1 MVSCNFPGF
10 KRKSTSTPVTND
22 QPASPIPPL
31 PIRNTRWERMK
42 YPSGVRPEHANIVTY
57 LGRIGFIA
65 KGIVYAV
72 MGGLCISTAQHLGY
86 DVDGLESPMG
96 AFIFLG
102 LFTIGTPILVIMF
115 IGLLFYSLWR
125 FWEGGLGQGSDA
137 TRSPPSNFFRYRLS
151 PIVSGCVYIAYLSYI
166 GKLLSTSREGRLDIA
181 NNSASCFPA
190 CWGVGD
196 VWHRMAVGVGGLAF
210 IIAFITQ
217 VQNGFSNR
225 WHADLMIHHCTR
237 AEKYTILVLGHL
249 GFLGRAGVFMFI
261 AVFMFRSLETEI
273 QPQRDA
279 FSDAINQIIG
289 VHGGFV
295 GLWFLGIGLILFGA
309 FAAGNAYY
317 KYYPTPPP
325 SRIGFASKRNHET
338 PQSIYQRND
347 CNNNNLNYGIE
358 TRSSFTS
365 VNQLVNSPIPLSSTP
380 PLLPL
385 PVVLKSNNNNNDTS
399 FTQQTMSQVGSSK
412 QGNDRYSAFT
422 SDKHTA
428 EQPLTPL
435 ATSTTST
442 VPLSVHIDS
451 ASNDHDDNLHR
462 FSGSTAAQHPT
473 MDFTTKELATADES
487 APTDMAM
494 VDSEESFSP
503 ETPAQDIPRPPSP
516 FLQTRRYQWQ
526 MKRLERNSNL
536 V

>member
-1 MVSCNFPGF
+1 
-10 KRKSTSTPVTND
+10 
-22 QPASPIPPL
+22 
-31 PIRNTRWERMK
+31 MK

-72 MGGLCISTAQHLGY
+72 MGGLCISTAQHLGD

-166 GKLLSTSREGRLDIA
+166 GKLLSTSREGRMDIA
-181 NNSASCFPA
+181 NNSATCFPA
-190 CWGVGD
+190 CWGAGD

-237 AEKYTILVLGHL
+237 AEKYTMLVLGHL
-249 GFLGRAGVFMFI
+249 GFLGRAGVFMFV

-289 VHGGFV
+289 VHGGSV
-295 GLWFLGIGLILFGA
+295 GLWFLGIGLILFGI

-325 SRIGFASKRNHET
+325 SRIGFASKINT
-338 PQSIYQRND
+338 QNNNMPQNVFQRND
-347 CNNNNLNYGIE
+347 RNNNNNQDYGIG
-358 TRSSFTS
+358 TRSLSTS
-365 VNQLVNSPIPLSSTP
+365 ENQLVSSPISSTAIP
-380 PLLPL
+380 PSLPL
-385 PVVLKSNNNNNDTS
+385 PVVHKCSNNNSNNS
-399 FTQQTMSQVGSSK
+399 FTQQIMTNVDNSEQE
-412 QGNDRYSAFT
+412 NDHYSAFT
-422 SDKHTA
+422 PDNHTV
-428 EQPLTPL
+428 EQSLTPPTT
-435 ATSTTST
+435 AATTSI

-451 ASNDHDDNLHR
+451 ISSGNDENYHR
-462 FSGSTAAQHPT
+462 FSGNTTVQHPA
-473 MDFTTKELATADES
+473 MDFTTKGSATEDES

-503 ETPAQDIPRPPSP
+503 EISAQDIPRPPSP